1 VLRRTPASVI
11 ELIVCGPAGGHGWDM
26 TSIPAVVQ
34 APTSVSPPR
43 GAVRV
48 AAGSDRYGGEMNR
61 SERIGFWLYV
71 AMGAFCMA
79 VLVAAAMT
87 AIVS

>member
-1 VLRRTPASVI
+1 MLP
-11 ELIVCGPAGGHGWDM
+11 DM
-26 TSIPAVVQ
+26 TSIAESPSLVQ
-34 APTSVSPPR
+34 AATTVSR
-43 GAVRV
+43 SSGALRTVV
-48 AAGSDRYGGEMNR
+48 GSQRDDLAMNR

-71 AMGAFCMA
+71 AMGTFCVA

>member
-1 VLRRTPASVI
+1 
-11 ELIVCGPAGGHGWDM
+11 M
-26 TSIPAVVQ
+26 TSIPSLVP
-34 APTSVSPPR
+34 APTPLSPPSA
-43 GAVRV
+43 AVRAV
-48 AAGSDRYGGEMNR
+48 ADCYRDGSEMNR

-71 AMGAFCMA
+71 AMGIFCMA

>member
-1 VLRRTPASVI
+1 
-11 ELIVCGPAGGHGWDM
+11 M
-26 TSIPAVVQ
+26 TSIPSLVP
-34 APTSVSPPR
+34 APTPLSPPS
-43 GAVRV
+43 GAVRAV
-48 AAGSDRYGGEMNR
+48 ADSYRDGSEMNR

-71 AMGAFCMA
+71 AMGIFCMA